1 MVRPRLTA
9 RRLSAVPR
17 RVRLLA
23 GVLLAL
29 VIGQL
34 AVVAIDGVTDELG
47 PADLAVVLGTK
58 VGEDGR
64 ASDRLRARLDRGA
77 ELYRQ
82 GLVPRIVVS
91 GGRGRSGFEEADVMR
106 DYLVAA
112 GVPADRV
119 VVDRSG
125 VDTWASARFVAD
137 LASSSGRSASSRTGA
152 RRVLVVSQ
160 FFHVPRAKLA
170 MRRAGLRVGGVH
182 ADYYEPRDV
191 WGLARELPAWYLYL
205 LRPA

>member
-1 MVRPRLTA
+1 MARPRLAA
-9 RRLSAVPR
+9 RRRPAVPR
-17 RVRLLA
+17 RVKLLA

-29 VIGQL
+29 VVGQL

-106 DYLVAA
+106 GYLVAA

-119 VVDRSG
+119 VADRSG

-137 LASSSGRSASSRTGA
+137 LAKRTGA

-182 ADYYEPRDV
+182 ADYYEPRDA

-205 LRPA
+205 ARPA